1 MTKIKAKHRNPQPP
15 AAPAVQTQPVIDQGK
30 ELMESSENTQQEQL
44 DGAAGAE
51 APESTATADA
61 SVDAATAA
69 ACEVNQNPLS
79 ENTGETAAEG
89 ESAIDMTTQ
98 EGASEAEAK
107 LIGVNVN
114 IDMPQEND
122 PIESGEMQETID
134 ALSATETVTPAATPV
149 ADDAGD
155 APAAPAVDAGLPQ
168 AAAAELTEEEA
179 FLADV
184 AVNGTEVQK
193 RMLNAICDFSFRLR
207 PKAPIQPADCNK
219 AQHEFLRHLQ
229 WLLKKD
235 FNEFRQGWATLLI
248 YFSVNHGTPTPRD
261 YSALSEYSAT
271 RYMNHWSKSNEEA
284 QLFTDLI
291 TLLRTTRNASTRKHN
306 VKMISLEKIGVGLFT
321 DKEISNLKQ
330 FYA

>member
-1 MTKIKAKHRNPQPP
+1 
-15 AAPAVQTQPVIDQGK
+15 
-30 ELMESSENTQQEQL
+30 MEPSENTQQEQL
-44 DGAAGAE
+44 DPTVGQDASAEGGESNTSADLPPVGADDTADQPTCESQGE
-51 APESTATADA
+51 TQEQPSGEQSSEPES
-61 SVDAATAA
+61 VAAI
-69 ACEVNQNPLS
+69 NI
-79 ENTGETAAEG
+79 NT
-89 ESAIDMTTQ
+89 
-98 EGASEAEAK
+98 
-107 LIGVNVN
+107 
-114 IDMPQEND
+114 DMPQESD
-122 PIESGEMQETID
+122 PIASGEMTAVMD
-134 ALSATETVTPAATPV
+134 AMDV
-149 ADDAGD
+149 AGD
-155 APAAPAVDAGLPQ
+155 VAASLERGGQPPAVISDEAGVVAVDKAADAGLPQ
-168 AAAAELTEEEA
+168 PAAAELTEEEA